1 MANQACGPF
10 RKRMGSRR
18 NFHSWWEWTEWLH
31 VLAFVKT
38 EELKKQQQITQ
49 VSEGLTEHLC
59 LDGYFLMK
67 L

>member
-38 EELKKQQQITQ
+38 GELKKQTNKSLKYQRDSLNIF
-49 VSEGLTEHLC
+49 VWMDIS
-59 LDGYFLMK
+59 
-67 L
+67 